1 MSNQIQQKMATGAM
15 WMVLFKLTERSIG
28 LISTLILARVLS
40 PSDFGVIAMALS
52 FIFFAEQL
60 AAFSFDIAL
69 IHDQS
74 ATREKYDTAW
84 TFNILLGL
92 SITVV
97 MLLAAYPIAQF
108 YKQPEL
114 VSVVCALALGPL
126 ISGAENIG
134 VVAFRKELNFRKEF
148 LFQLSRKA
156 LGFLIVVPMALIL
169 RNYWA
174 LVFGILFSKFAGT
187 AISYLMHPYRPRFA
201 LSRAGELMVF
211 SRWLLINNLIG
222 FFKERTSDFFIGRLF
237 GAGSLGIYNI
247 AYEFAHLPSTELSAP
262 INRALLPG
270 FAKMT
275 DIEEVSRGYANALSM
290 MAMLAVPCA
299 AGLAALAPY
308 FVPTVLGVKWLP
320 AVPLMQILAFNGA
333 VLMFHSPVC
342 SVLLARGYPK
352 MPVIANGFYVV
363 LLVSLLTAMAL
374 SAKQLGVQGAALAA
388 LLSTLLS
395 TPVYLYMMQRK
406 LSISPK
412 IFFRAIARPV
422 VASAL
427 MTLVLVCILP
437 VYDRSMSG
445 VFVAGWLFIGVGVG
459 AIAYTLALVMLWIL
473 AKRPNGPERVVLD
486 RVSKIVGNLSAL
498 FSSVR
503 G

>member
-1 MSNQIQQKMATGAM
+1 MGNQIQRKMAMGAM
-15 WMVLFKLTERSIG
+15 WMVLFKLIERSIG
-28 LISTLILARVLS
+28 LISTLILARILS

-60 AAFSFDIAL
+60 SAFSFDIAL
-69 IHDQS
+69 IHNQS
-74 ATREKYDTAW
+74 ASREHYDTAW
-84 TFNILLGL
+84 SSNVLLGL
-92 SITVV
+92 SITIV
-97 MLLAAYPIAQF
+97 MFLAAYPIAHF

-114 VSVVCALALGPL
+114 VWVVCALALGPL

-134 VVAFRKELNFRKEF
+134 VVAFRKELTFRKEF

-174 LVFGILFSKFAGT
+174 LVAGILFSKFAGT
-187 AISYLMHPYRPRFA
+187 VISYLMHPYRPRFA
-201 LSRAGELMVF
+201 LSLVRELMVF

-237 GAGSLGIYNI
+237 GPGSLGIYNI

-275 DIEEVSRGYANALSM
+275 DCGEVSRGYANALSM
-290 MAMLAVPCA
+290 MAMLAVPVA

-308 FVPTVLGVKWLP
+308 FVPTVLGVKWLA

-333 VLMFHSPVC
+333 LLMFHSPVC

-352 MPVIANGFYVV
+352 MPVIANGLYVV
-363 LLVSLLTAMAL
+363 LLFSLLSIVAL
-374 SAKQLGVQGAALAA
+374 NGEKFGVRGAALAA
-388 LLSTLLS
+388 LLSSLLS
-395 TPVYLYMMQRK
+395 TPIYLYMMQRK
-406 LSISPK
+406 LSISPMV
-412 IFFRAIARPV
+412 FFRAIARPAG
-422 VASAL
+422 ASAL
-427 MTLVLVCILP
+427 MTLVLVWVLP
-437 VYDRSMSG
+437 AYDRSMSE
-445 VFVAGWLFIGVGVG
+445 VAVAGWLLIGVGVG
-459 AIAYTLALVMLWIL
+459 AVIYVLALLALWVL
-473 AKRPNGPERVVLD
+473 AKAPEGPERLVLEHATK
-486 RVSKIVGNLSAL
+486 VIGNLKAS
-498 FSSVR
+498 FSTMR
-503 G
+503 R